1 MNKAMKNAATRCIP
15 MYSDTKKG
23 FHAQHIRMSFRTDQ
37 NPIERKNGRSGHWLK
52 NIKFIQSDRYSNWSI
67 GLIKIQVLIL
77 WCCQSLIL
85 KCSVFALDDIVL
97 TECSGS
103 SGSTETQSTKSV
115 STSNNNSNELIVRST
130 PSPVQ
135 GPGNAPVRAGPPALR
150 PAMKEN
156 PKPIRS
162 MQNVQNRPVRT
173 VQVTVST
180 TSSTR
185 TVYKMEENEGWKPFI
200 RNNVPEALPDQPKP
214 TFFSFRS
221 PPTPVPRTA

>member
-1 MNKAMKNAATRCIP
+1 M
-15 MYSDTKKG
+15 
-23 FHAQHIRMSFRTDQ
+23 
-37 NPIERKNGRSGHWLK
+37 
-52 NIKFIQSDRYSNWSI
+52 
-67 GLIKIQVLIL
+67 
-77 WCCQSLIL
+77 
-85 KCSVFALDDIVL
+85 FALDDIVL

-115 STSNNNSNELIVRST
+115 STSNDNSNELIVRST

-150 PAMKEN
+150 PAVKEN

-185 TVYKMEENEGWKPFI
+185 TVYSMEENEAWKPFI
-200 RNNVPEALPDQPKP
+200 RNNVPDALPDQPKP

-221 PPTPVPRTA
+221 PPTPVPRIALRSLEVQMICKLVIFKLKKSDNTSTIDNIWPENFNGAKAKSTRKS